1 MPTRRIREESVAN
14 PGFRYDVPS
23 VALTSAN
30 SLPAALTAAH
40 LIGAPYGC
48 WYDDTSGPS
57 IAPAADAVAA
67 PPTVGPTSSPAE
79 TRAQQSRRRRAGVMA
94 LASALGRSV
103 VSQTRGNDPN
113 GRSRKRQS
121 TLTRGSRAGAR

>member
-57 IAPAADAVAA
+57 IAPVAPAFA
-67 PPTVGPTSSPAE
+67 PPTTVGPMRSPAA
-79 TRAQQSRRRRAGVMA
+79 TRAQQSRRRGRGVTPVTVGGGPAG
-94 LASALGRSV
+94 R
-103 VSQTRGNDPN
+103 
-113 GRSRKRQS
+113 
-121 TLTRGSRAGAR
+121 